1 MAENSNTLPEGAGST
16 TSNNAFGSDT
26 GSASSSAVHGSP
38 TIHGSSAVHGS
49 STIHGSSAVHGA
61 AGGAQVQSFAGGYSA
76 GNRQDTGYS
85 SYSGR
90 ELITVEERTRP
101 STAKVVG
108 AALAGAI
115 VGGAIPFMLRTRAGG
130 TGTNNSSTQ
139 REETVTESI
148 IINRPARELYDF
160 WRNFENLSQFMDN
173 IKSVQKLD
181 QKRSHWVIKAPAG
194 TSVEFDSR
202 VTDEVPG
209 RLIAWESEPGASV
222 PNRGRVEFI
231 ETASGTGTNVRTTIS
246 YDPPA
251 GAAGRLVAKLFQRE
265 PSVQAREDLARF
277 KRLMETGRADG

>member
-1 MAENSNTLPEGAGST
+1 MVENSNSLPEGAGAT

-26 GSASSSAVHGSP
+26 GSAS
-38 TIHGSSAVHGS
+38 SSAVHGS

-76 GNRQDTGYS
+76 GSGQESGYS
-85 SYSGR
+85 SHSGR